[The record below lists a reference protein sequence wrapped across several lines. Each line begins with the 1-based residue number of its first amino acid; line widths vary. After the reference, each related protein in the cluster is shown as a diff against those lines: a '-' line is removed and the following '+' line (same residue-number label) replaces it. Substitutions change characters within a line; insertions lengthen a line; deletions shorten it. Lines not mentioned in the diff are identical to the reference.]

1 MSGNNKTIHETQQ
14 SQVGE
19 TEQSRKPYSKP
30 QLEELGD
37 LRTLTLGA
45 SPSGF
50 KDSSGALYSETFPGG
65 MPPPTP

>member
-1 MSGNNKTIHETQQ
+1 MSGNNKIFHEAEQ
-14 SQVGE
+14 SQTGE
-19 TEQSRKPYSKP
+19 TEQLRKPYSKP

-50 KDSSGALYSETFPGG
+50 KDSGGGAYSDTFP
-65 MPPPTP
+65 PPFPTP